1 MKELRSIILSRRVK
15 RRFTL
20 IELLVVVAIIAVLA
34 GMLLPALANARKK
47 VRATACLSQLKQ
59 INGAGLGYSSDNN
72 DYILPEGMNMSP
84 TATHMSGQMLW
95 HALLR
100 DYLNLG
106 TVDKKAWTVPGH
118 SVTRG
123 TYLNY
128 RFLYRKNGKVLH
140 CPAIDQSPELPPYTP
155 SDTGGDNSVTSYSM
169 NCNVGRFITC
179 ADNTKG
185 TYKQSLKLCSPG
197 VTAKTSSTV
206 LLVECDYQIH
216 STYPLY
222 NKFPLQTPASTNY
235 YNAWG
240 IHPARSFN
248 AAMLDGSV
256 KPLLESVIPK
266 QVDKTIFYTVK

>member
-179 ADNTKG
+179 AISSIA
-185 TYKQSLKLCSPG
+185 QSILSIGLF
-197 VTAKTSSTV
+197 TF
-206 LLVECDYQIH
+206 LR
-216 STYPLY
+216 
-222 NKFPLQTPASTNY
+222 ASTTSGWSRRVACVKTLTTACGNQRSL
-235 YNAWG
+235 A
-240 IHPARSFN
+240 ARVMSIM
-248 AAMLDGSV
+248 AAKSGWRVGSPLPV
-256 KPLLESVIPK
+256 KDIESMPIPSVAK
-266 QVDKTIFYTVK
+266 AANRPSIASRT